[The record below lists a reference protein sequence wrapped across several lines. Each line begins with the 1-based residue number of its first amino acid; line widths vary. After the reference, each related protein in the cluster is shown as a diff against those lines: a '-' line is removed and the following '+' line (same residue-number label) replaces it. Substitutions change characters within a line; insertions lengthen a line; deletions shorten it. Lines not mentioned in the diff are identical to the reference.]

1 MRFLA
6 VLLSCALSISLAG
19 CGSVGAGGA
28 SKTMNAFTRIGRP
41 LSIDALVAGAGTF
54 STQQTY
60 YGRALVKNGSDLY
73 GMTFRFTLN
82 KQNDLSAYFSN
93 FQVLRLVLLN
103 GFMNAVPLIS
113 SATTISVPSGHNTAT
128 NSLTLVDAAVRT
140 AKFDLNFGANAYL
153 RNIASAGIV
162 AADDFRTIAGG
173 DDGSFFFIA
182 QKATSLPR
190 ASTTDLA
197 QPFTLIEF
205 GVNASG
211 SLNFRDL
218 WSFSSLAGSGGTGY
232 ESFRMT
238 TPEGSRQE
246 GEFQLVDSET
256 GIFVLGFDEAP
267 GDGTPT
273 ASRGL
278 EGTFLLSPDRQL
290 ILAYNLTNAAYFAG
304 SR

>member
-1 MRFLA
+1 MRLFA
-6 VLLSCALSISLAG
+6 VLLSCAISLTLAG

-28 SKTMNAFTRIGRP
+28 SKMMNAFTRIGTP
-41 LSIDALVAGAGTF
+41 LTIDALVAGAGTF

-60 YGRALVKNGSDLY
+60 YGRALVKNGADLY

-82 KQNDLSAYFSN
+82 KESNLSAYFSN

-103 GFMNAVPLIS
+103 GFMNALPLIS
-113 SATTISVPSGHNTAT
+113 SPTTISVPSGHNPAT
-128 NSLTLVDAAVRT
+128 NHLALVDAAVRT
-140 AKFDLNFGANAYL
+140 AKFDLNFGANTYL

-162 AADDFRTIAGG
+162 VADDFRTIAGG
-173 DDGSFFFIA
+173 NNGSFFFIA
-182 QKATSLPR
+182 QKATSIPR
-190 ASTTDLA
+190 AASTDLA

-211 SLNFRDL
+211 TLNFRDL
-218 WSFSSLAGSGGTGY
+218 WSFSSINGGGGTGY
-232 ESFRMT
+232 EPFRMT

-246 GEFQLVDSET
+246 GEFQLVDSES
-256 GIFVLGFDEAP
+256 GIFVLGFDATP

-273 ASRGL
+273 ASHGL
-278 EGTFLLSPDRQL
+278 EGIFLLSPDRQL
-290 ILAYNLTNAAYFAG
+290 ILAYNLTNAAYWAG